1 MSDMHLSLLC
11 PAHYWATCAFK
22 RDANQSA
29 GAKWMTRNA
38 YACFFWRLTQ
48 RSIDCLL
55 IPEEMFSLWA
65 VMEPNAIWVRW
76 HLRSLLRPVCVS
88 PPQNM
93 CTKCGVQ
100 SLSRSSPI
108 WLCKICSENKEVRCT
123 EAYECCF
130 RAMGIQPNRHNS
142 AVLSTQREAFRA
154 HLFQTMRSLWPWIS
168 SSKKHHESII
178 NVDHVC

>member
-130 RAMGIQPNRHNS
+130 RAMEFSQIVIILLFFPHKGKLFELICFKQWGHCDHEFQAPK
-142 AVLSTQREAFRA
+142 STMKA
-154 HLFQTMRSLWPWIS
+154 SLM
-168 SSKKHHESII
+168 
-178 NVDHVC
+178 